1 MRGFKTQS
9 IEITSNE
16 LSFMCTIN
24 VWDYFII
31 YVIQS
36 LKLYVKDIISKNYES
51 IRIYYKSDI
60 EHLDAVI
67 SDRFDYDYILDHL
80 NQNIE
85 KYNDAF
91 CSFKLT
97 GLHALFKIFNIQ
109 NTKKNTNIS
118 YGNIID
124 LNETLNMLEQ
134 FLIIEEDEKSN
145 YEKANTCFM
154 YLKNIFR
161 HAIDNHNHA
170 SISGSDTN
178 INDKIYHC
186 DYFIDD
192 KLTK

>member
-24 VWDYFII
+24 VWDYFIVYI
-31 YVIQS
+31 IQS
-36 LKLYVKDIISKNYES
+36 LKLYVKDIISKIYES
-51 IRIYYKSDI
+51 IRIYYKTDI

-67 SDRFDYDYILDHL
+67 SDSFDYDYILDHL

-124 LNETLNMLEQ
+124 LNETLNMLEPY
-134 FLIIEEDEKSN
+134 LLIEEDEKAN

-161 HAIDNHNHA
+161 HAIDNHNYA
-170 SISGSDTN
+170 SINGSDTN

>member
-24 VWDYFII
+24 VWDYFIVYI
-31 YVIQS
+31 IQS

-67 SDRFDYDYILDHL
+67 SDSFDYDYILDHL

-124 LNETLNMLEQ
+124 LNETLNMLEPY
-134 FLIIEEDEKSN
+134 LLIEEDEKAN

-161 HAIDNHNHA
+161 HAIDNHNYA
-170 SISGSDTN
+170 SINGSDTN
-178 INDKIYHC
+178 INDKIYQC

>member
-16 LSFMCTIN
+16 LSFVCTIN
-24 VWDYFII
+24 VWDYFIVYI
-31 YVIQS
+31 IQS

-51 IRIYYKSDI
+51 IRIYYKTDI

-67 SDRFDYDYILDHL
+67 SDSFDYDYILDHL

-124 LNETLNMLEQ
+124 LNETLNMLEPY
-134 FLIIEEDEKSN
+134 LLIEEDEKAN

-161 HAIDNHNHA
+161 HAIDNHNYA
-170 SISGSDTN
+170 SINGSDTN
-178 INDKIYHC
+178 INDKIYQC

>member
-24 VWDYFII
+24 VWDYFIVYI
-31 YVIQS
+31 IQS

-51 IRIYYKSDI
+51 IRIYYKLDI
-60 EHLDAVI
+60 EHLDADI
-67 SDRFDYDYILDHL
+67 SDSYDYDYILDHL

-124 LNETLNMLEQ
+124 LNETLNMLEP
-134 FLIIEEDEKSN
+134 FLIIEEDEKAN

-161 HAIDNHNHA
+161 HAIDNHNYA

-178 INDKIYHC
+178 INDKIYQC

>member
-24 VWDYFII
+24 VWDYFIVYI
-31 YVIQS
+31 IQS
-36 LKLYVKDIISKNYES
+36 LKLYIKDIISKNYES
-51 IRIYYKSDI
+51 IRIYYKLDI

-67 SDRFDYDYILDHL
+67 SDSYDYDYILDHL
-80 NQNIE
+80 NHYIE

-97 GLHALFKIFNIQ
+97 GLHTLFKIFNIQ

-124 LNETLNMLEQ
+124 LNETLNMLEPY
-134 FLIIEEDEKSN
+134 LLIEEDEKAN
-145 YEKANTCFM
+145 YEKAHTCFM

-161 HAIDNHNHA
+161 HAIDNHNYA
-170 SISGSDTN
+170 SINGSDTN